1 MCIEVQRDYSLHDAV
16 DDDTL
21 EYLSSLYSFK
31 LKDMSVKQVIDHW
44 CKNGWET
51 GYEYWRK

>member
-1 MCIEVQRDYSLHDAV
+1 MCIEVQRDNSLHDAV